1 MANGT
6 NREEA
11 DGAKDYSAATLAD
24 ISQEW
29 HVVACLL
36 VDPTRAIPVVARI
49 LNKTD
54 FTDSRLGR
62 AFSQFSAMYATGFP
76 LNDNSA
82 VITELQ
88 AGGCD
93 ILIDLVKVANKIPNV
108 ATVAWHADRLRDL
121 SRLRDIHRAAAA
133 VVEDALHPN
142 AKPDEV
148 LGSLES
154 RLNNLRNTN
163 IRHARPFGEVAN
175 DVVADLQSRVGK
187 PDPAVLLSGFPSL
200 DNIGFVFGDGELCIL
215 AARPGVGKTSLATQ
229 IAMHHASRGRGVLM
243 ASLEMRDKE
252 LVSRILISSSGHNH
266 QLIRTNRIDADTV
279 AEIRQ
284 AKDDIGSL
292 PFIVWSPGR
301 VKAGPIHA
309 TAAAFKESHDIR
321 MLIIDYLGY
330 VRADDP
336 RKERYEQ
343 VGDAVK
349 AVRDIGQQLEI
360 PVLCLCQLNRG
371 ADQAEP
377 KLSSLRESGDI
388 EQDADVVAFLH
399 PPDARDGTRVD
410 LIVAKNR
417 QGTTGRVTMKWSGA
431 QTMFSDLDVRD
442 KPNYERGFDEWN
454 NK

>member
-1 MANGT
+1 MV
-6 NREEA
+6 
-11 DGAKDYSAATLAD
+11 S
-24 ISQEW
+24 
-29 HVVACLL
+29 
-36 VDPTRAIPVVARI
+36 RI

-54 FTDSRLGR
+54 FTDSRLGS
-62 AFSQFSAMYATGFP
+62 AFSQFLAMYATGFP
-76 LNDNSA
+76 LNDNA
-82 VITELQ
+82 AIITEL
-88 AGGCD
+88 GHNCE
-93 ILIDLVKVANKIPNV
+93 ILIPLIKAANDIPNV
-108 ATVAWHADRLRDL
+108 ATVAWHAERLRDL
-121 SRLRDIHRAAAA
+121 SRLRDIYRAASA
-133 VVEDALHPN
+133 VVQDALYQDAN
-142 AKPDEV
+142 PDEV

-154 RLNNLRNTN
+154 RLNNLRNRN
-163 IRHARPFGEVAN
+163 IRHARPFSEVAE
-175 DVVADLQSRVGK
+175 DVVSDLQSRVGK
-187 PDPAVLLSGFPSL
+187 ADPAVLLSGFPSL

-215 AARPGVGKTSLATQ
+215 AARPGIGKTSLATQ
-229 IAMHHASRGRGVLM
+229 IAMHHASKGRGVLM

-266 QLIRTNRIDADTV
+266 QLIRTHRIDHETV

-284 AKDDIGSL
+284 AKDDIGAL

-309 TAAAFKESHDIR
+309 TAAAFKESHKIR
-321 MLIIDYLGY
+321 LLVVDYLGY
-330 VRADDP
+330 VRSDDP

-349 AVRDIGQQLEI
+349 AIRDIGQALEI

-399 PPDARDGTRVD
+399 PPDPKDSTRVD

-417 QGTTGRVTMKWSGA
+417 QGTTGRVTLKWNGA
-431 QTMFSDLDVRD
+431 QTQFSDLDVRD
-442 KPNYERGFDEWN
+442 KPNYERGFEAFN
-454 NK
+454 NREPQEFPA